1 MRHGT
6 AVLSALIV
14 ALAPAAAFAGG
25 TFTQSSDILGIS
37 LETPADQVQSAIR
50 QAVPDAEVTPDHAII
65 GTGQITR
72 DVLIGYLVN
81 ATPAVERP
89 ASSTDASSAATESD
103 VAALVR
109 SIPDPTV
116 IGGDHLRIATS
127 PNENDN
133 QIYAIGRL
141 VNFPKG
147 HRPLI
152 DAVVA
157 GVVAKYGV
165 QAFDDTDPADGTRT
179 LTWLSDAVVTKRS
192 DLSCDGGKL
201 LPPVDGMLKAT
212 DESAG
217 FSFQFMVRDFARPAG
232 SPLSRFPDCGTILT
246 IRITLAAEQDGYA
259 SSMNERLI
267 DYKRG
272 YRDAKAF
279 SDKFWSDESSAL
291 QISRQD
297 ASQNTPRL

>member
-1 MRHGT
+1 M
-6 AVLSALIV
+6 
-14 ALAPAAAFAGG
+14 
-25 TFTQSSDILGIS
+25 
-37 LETPADQVQSAIR
+37 
-50 QAVPDAEVTPDHAII
+50 
-65 GTGQITR
+65 
-72 DVLIGYLVN
+72 
-81 ATPAVERP
+81 
-89 ASSTDASSAATESD
+89 AS
-103 VAALVR
+103 
-109 SIPDPTV
+109 
-116 IGGDHLRIATS
+116 
-127 PNENDN
+127 
-133 QIYAIGRL
+133 
-141 VNFPKG
+141 
-147 HRPLI
+147 
-152 DAVVA
+152 
-157 GVVAKYGV
+157 VVAKYGA
-165 QAFDDTDPADGTRT
+165 QTFDDTDPADGTRT

-217 FSFQFMVRDFARPAG
+217 FSFQFMVRDFTRPAG

-246 IRITLAAEQDGYA
+246 IRITLASEQDGYA

-272 YRDAKAF
+272 YRDGKAL